1 MCDAKEKKKLC
12 LLICKPRDED
22 LGRRLTQVGWNLAL
36 DVGAWQKNEEERMK
50 SENAKV
56 EGGAG
61 GILIIYFVDTGLAL
75 VGCTVRAKNAS

>member
-1 MCDAKEKKKLC
+1 MCDAKETKKLC

-22 LGRRLTQVGWNLAL
+22 LGRSLTQVGCNLAL
-36 DVGAWQKNEEERMK
+36 DVGAWQKKEVEHME

-61 GILIIYFVDTGLAL
+61 GVLMLYFVDARLAL
-75 VGCTVRAKNAS
+75 GGCTVPAKNAS